1 MTPEDLYS
9 ELESQLLRPA
19 YLITGEESLYRE
31 EAVEAIENAVFPD
44 GPVDFDYER
53 LDGATAS
60 GSDLLNAIGTL
71 PVLASRRLIV
81 LRMPPPKRGKA
92 KDLDDPEP
100 TRGKAKDLGDAIA
113 ESLDVV
119 ARGSDAVFVVVASN
133 VEGRARWVKL
143 LGAEASVHCNPPKG
157 LRAIAAWV
165 NAEAKQQGI
174 SLGKGAAA
182 LLAERTGP
190 NLMMLR
196 HEIAKA
202 ALFAGPGEQVTSRH
216 VAEATTDVAEE
227 PIWDLTD
234 AIGDGRIA
242 DAMAVLEKL
251 LGAGGA
257 PPAILGALA
266 SHFRKLLAT
275 RTGGKVAGK
284 PYTVGK
290 LESQSESFSAG
301 RLVSCMR
308 AIHQTDLALKG
319 VGGIPAEI
327 SLARLV
333 LGLVPP
339 TTRRRGSA

>member
-19 YLITGEESLYRE
+19 YLIVGEESLYRE

-92 KDLDDPEP
+92 KDL
-100 TRGKAKDLGDAIA
+100 GDAIA

-119 ARGSDAVFVVVASN
+119 ARGSDAVFVVVASK

-143 LGAEASVHCNPPKG
+143 LGAEASVRCNPPKG

-190 NLMMLR
+190 HLMMLR

-234 AIGDGRIA
+234 AIGEGRIA

-290 LESQSESFSAG
+290 LESQSKSFSAG